1 MVQRTLSTTI
11 DLGSSVRFHAVLL
24 SRTAYEVAYVAP
36 CGLIGFAF
44 ESQSGFHS
52 FGSDRRTPYRTRP
65 NSLAFIPAGC
75 DVYSQSDCGGEYLLI
90 RAAAWKPP
98 AARRFN
104 DVMLPSAV
112 QAAAQIRRQMLN
124 NPTVGSRALAES
136 MSTILAAVSC
146 FCDPA
151 HREPDAARW
160 ITARRLRLIDE
171 LIEAHIDDRVTVAD
185 LAACLDLSTG
195 FFIRAFRAYV
205 GQSPHAYVMERR
217 LAKARILLTTSTM
230 SLTAVAAACG
240 FANHAHMSTVFKRT
254 LNVAPSALQ
263 RSRAEPPTLSC
274 YQQGVA
280 TDS

>member
-1 MVQRTLSTTI
+1 MVQRTLNTTI
-11 DLGSSVRFHAVLL
+11 DLGNSVRFHAVLL
-24 SRTAYEVAYVAP
+24 PRAPYEAAYVAP

-90 RAAAWKPP
+90 RAGDWTPP
-98 AARRFN
+98 ALRRFN

-112 QAAAQIRRQMLN
+112 QAAAQIRRQMLI
-124 NPTVGSRALAES
+124 NPTVGSLALAES
-136 MSTILAAVSC
+136 MSTMLAAVSC

-151 HREPDAARW
+151 YREPHAARW
-160 ITARRLRLIDE
+160 IAGRRLRLIDE
-171 LIEAHIDDRVTVAD
+171 LIEAHIDDHVTVAD
-185 LAACLDLSTG
+185 LAARLDLSTG

-217 LAKARILLTTSTM
+217 VAKARILLTTFTM
-230 SLTAVAAACG
+230 SLTAGAAARG
-240 FANHAHMSTVFKRT
+240 
-254 LNVAPSALQ
+254 LPD
-263 RSRAEPPTLSC
+263 RA
-274 YQQGVA
+274 A
-280 TDS
+280 R